1 MSDSNLEQ
9 TTAPPNVVSTNDSAR
24 GFIIPT
30 DKPSNIVLDTSEPSD
45 APTPAATPSV
55 LLDDSILI
63 EEVVTEKPVAI
74 NIDDKEQVVDKKQSK
89 HLNNIKLEVDYRIE
103 NNSWDELADKFTL
116 PSLHEDDLAENLQ
129 KSPNIKIGENQ
140 EDKKWADT
148 IREGA
153 ITATYGDML
162 SEALERPDSDYKQF
176 VPISGMNL
184 APAAPRFKTNE
195 NKSLKG
201 EAAVIRMT
209 SYLGLGSLFQI
220 PLWHSG
226 FWITFKPPTEAS
238 LVELQRIL
246 MNDKIQF
253 GRYSYGRLYSGLT
266 VYTVDRLVNFALE
279 HIYDCS
285 VKSSEISFS
294 QLKEYIALEDIFP
307 LLWGFMATVY
317 PKGFQYERACAT
329 DPEKCRHVVQE
340 KLNLARLLWT
350 DNSSLSEW
358 QKIHMSSRSSQT
370 KDKESILKYRQELL
384 RLTDHRVKIN
394 DDPERE
400 VFVTFQIG
408 FIKDYIEAS
417 YKWIQEIVSTVESAA
432 SLDQSAEEK
441 ENFIVTHGKSS
452 TLRQS
457 THQVK
462 SIEFDS
468 NIIED
473 RETIEKTL
481 AVFSSDE
488 TLVKNFFN
496 YLNKFN
502 NNSTISVVGIPTYNC
517 PKCGSEQKSNLEKA
531 NFVNIIPLDVIQL
544 FFDLIT
550 QRIQKINIR

>member
-1 MSDSNLEQ
+1 MTHHNSEQASSPVAVTITADKQTATLE
-9 TTAPPNVVSTNDSAR
+9 STDT
-24 GFIIPT
+24 PT
-30 DKPSNIVLDTSEPSD
+30 DKQP
-45 APTPAATPSV
+45 V
-55 LLDDSILI
+55 LLEDSILI
-63 EEVVTEKPVAI
+63 EEKNIQEVTTEKPAVVSEDAKEPVA
-74 NIDDKEQVVDKKQSK
+74 DKKQSK
-89 HLNNIKLEVDYRIE
+89 HKDNIKLEVDYRVE
-103 NNSWDELADKFTL
+103 NSAWNELADTFIL
-116 PSLHEDDLAENLQ
+116 PSLHEDDLADNLQ
-129 KSPNIKIGENQ
+129 KSPNIKIGENE

-162 SEALERPDSDYKQF
+162 SDALERPDSDYKQY

-184 APAAPRFKTNE
+184 APAAPRFKAND
-195 NKSLKG
+195 NQYLKG

-226 FWITFKPPTEAS
+226 FWITFKPPTEAA

-246 MNDKIQF
+246 MSDKIQF

-285 VKSSEISFS
+285 VKSSEISFN

-329 DPEKCRHVVQE
+329 DPEKCRHVVRE

-350 DNSSLSEW
+350 DNSSLTEW

-384 RLTDHRVKIN
+384 RVTDYRVKIN
-394 DDPERE
+394 DDAERE

-408 FIKDYIEAS
+408 FIKDYVEAS
-417 YKWIQEIVSTVESAA
+417 YKWIQEIVSTVEKAA
-432 SLDQSAEEK
+432 SLDISAEEK

-462 SIEFDS
+462 SIEFDG

-481 AVFSSDE
+481 EVFSSDE

-502 NNSTISVVGIPTYNC
+502 NNATISVVGIPTYNC
-517 PKCGSEQKSNLEKA
+517 PKCGSEQKSSIEKA